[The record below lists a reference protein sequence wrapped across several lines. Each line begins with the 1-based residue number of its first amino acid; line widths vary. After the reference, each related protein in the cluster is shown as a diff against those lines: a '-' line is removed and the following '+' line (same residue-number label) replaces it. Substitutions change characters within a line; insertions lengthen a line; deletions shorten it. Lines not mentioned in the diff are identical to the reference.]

1 MADLKTQ
8 IDEYIGLKS
17 TGDRV
22 VSANTR
28 KTYVS
33 LLNTL
38 ITMYNP
44 KQKNL
49 DTHIL
54 EWLHSAG
61 DVMSFI
67 NKYLAN
73 KSKSYRETL
82 LGVLFK
88 ITANPIYQ
96 IEMKKIL
103 KERDTEQK
111 EQKKTETQAENWL
124 TYDEVQAVVEDYKK
138 RTKALITIGQKQ
150 QLDPQQLQAVQ
161 EYIILALTTGAYIP
175 PRRST
180 DWTEF
185 YLRNVDTRKSATKT
199 YNYAKGNKLYFNV
212 YKTAGTYGDQ
222 TVEMPN
228 ALKLLLNKW
237 KKINPHD
244 TLLIQTDG
252 SKMSNVRLTQILN
265 KIFQKNVST
274 SMLRHIYLTHHMG
287 HLPKIREMEELAE
300 QMGHSVGM
308 QAKYIKH

>member
-22 VSANTR
+22 ISANTR

-44 KQKNL
+44 KQKNV
-49 DTHIL
+49 DTYIL

-103 KERDTEQK
+103 KD
-111 EQKKTETQAENWL
+111 
-124 TYDEVQAVVEDYKK
+124 
-138 RTKALITIGQKQ
+138 
-150 QLDPQQLQAVQ
+150 
-161 EYIILALTTGAYIP
+161 
-175 PRRST
+175 
-180 DWTEF
+180 
-185 YLRNVDTRKSATKT
+185 
-199 YNYAKGNKLYFNV
+199 
-212 YKTAGTYGDQ
+212 
-222 TVEMPN
+222 
-228 ALKLLLNKW
+228 
-237 KKINPHD
+237 
-244 TLLIQTDG
+244 
-252 SKMSNVRLTQILN
+252 
-265 KIFQKNVST
+265 
-274 SMLRHIYLTHHMG
+274 
-287 HLPKIREMEELAE
+287 
-300 QMGHSVGM
+300 
-308 QAKYIKH
+308 

>member
-1 MADLKTQ
+1 MF
-8 IDEYIGLKS
+8 
-17 TGDRV
+17 
-22 VSANTR
+22 
-28 KTYVS
+28 
-33 LLNTL
+33 
-38 ITMYNP
+38 NP
-44 KQKNL
+44 KQKKL
-49 DTHIL
+49 DVSIL
-54 EWLHSAG
+54 EWLNSAG
-61 DVMSFI
+61 DVMDFI

-73 KSKSYRETL
+73 KSKSYRATL
-82 LGVLFK
+82 LGCLFK
-88 ITANPIYQ
+88 ITGNPIYQ
-96 IEMKKIL
+96 IEMLKIA
-103 KERDTEQK
+103 KERDSEQK
-111 EQKKTETQAENWL
+111 DQKKSETQAENWMS
-124 TYDEVQAVVEDYKK
+124 YDEVQAVVEDYRK
-138 RTKALITIGQKQ
+138 RTKALITSGQKQ

-161 EYIILALTTGAYIP
+161 EYIILALTTGVYIP

-199 YNYAKGNKLYFNV
+199 YNYAKGNKLYFNI

-222 TVEMPN
+222 TIEMPN

-300 QMGHSVGM
+300 KMGHSVSI
-308 QAKYIKH
+308 QAKYIKHD